1 MIVILILIFVAV
13 VLAIV
18 LVMADD
24 SVNSREAYNAELEF
38 SAPSA
43 KIAVFRQLVN
53 ENEVINERAEK
64 RSQLILPAMRKPSCK
79 RGWIN

>member
-1 MIVILILIFVAV
+1 
-13 VLAIV
+13 
-18 LVMADD
+18 MADESATNGDVFDDAEIGTNDD
-24 SVNSREAYNAELEF
+24 SKAQMT
-38 SAPSA
+38 SA